1 MMNNLVCSPGTTAF
15 DSQAV
20 STSAKA
26 GDIKPRRKA
35 NNRKNFFIIEMKT
48 YTDEMNNGMINS
60 LFSGGEFE
68 WAEAQSNLL
77 LGHGGL

>member
-1 MMNNLVCSPGTTAF
+1 MF
-15 DSQAV
+15 
-20 STSAKA
+20 SA
-26 GDIKPRRKA
+26 I
-35 NNRKNFFIIEMKT
+35 NIFFIIEMKT